1 MPGWPPRCEL
11 VVYPASS
18 LPDSIPALHPAVVLM
33 LTREGVPKSWF
44 YAGYAAVSE
53 LHLVDVPPLGRL
65 IRLASAGL
73 GASLLVEPALGE
85 VLFLVN
91 GRGAT
96 PTFVNSSL
104 AQFTATVRAVV
115 DRYPYYTLTSSIDE
129 VLGAA
134 AQVAAIVESIDP
146 AALGTDLYW
155 ATFVDDMRA
164 GAFASEIL
172 TGG

>member
-11 VVYPASS
+11 VVYPVAG
-18 LPDSIPALHPAVVLM
+18 LPDSIPTPDPTVVLM

-44 YAGYAAVSE
+44 YAGYAAVRD
-53 LHLVDVPPLGRL
+53 LHLVDVPPLGKL
-65 IRLASAGL
+65 IRFAGSGL

-85 VLFLVN
+85 VLFLVSV
-91 GRGAT
+91 RGAA

-104 AQFTATVRAVV
+104 AQFTATARAVV
-115 DRYPYYTLTSSIDE
+115 ERYPYYTLTSSVDD
-129 VLGAA
+129 VLAA
-134 AQVAAIVESIDP
+134 TADVERIIASIDP
-146 AALGTDLYW
+146 SALGPGLYW

-172 TGG
+172 TGD